1 MPGGEEIRAEGTRAV
16 LEEGAEL
23 DVPVA
28 REVGV
33 GSRTA
38 PVEVPQEGFEHG
50 VPVLLHEIHLRER
63 DTDGSRRRPGV
74 ALILLEA
81 ALAPGLLRLVSVSH
95 QDPRDIEPRALEEP
109 RGHRGIHPT

>member
-38 PVEVPQEGFEHG
+38 FVEVP
-50 VPVLLHEIHLRER
+50 PVSYTHL
-63 DTDGSRRRPGV
+63 T
-74 ALILLEA
+74 L
-81 ALAPGLLRLVSVSH
+81 
-95 QDPRDIEPRALEEP
+95 
-109 RGHRGIHPT
+109 PTKA